1 MKCMKDGVT
10 RAIFD
15 YQGIDVGQASICKSM
30 EGCKSAVQQLKTD
43 LNKNLGNA
51 LVVNI
56 TNGCKA
62 GDYLNITIPYNTN
75 NESLAINWLKPS

>member
-1 MKCMKDGVT
+1 
-10 RAIFD
+10 
-15 YQGIDVGQASICKSM
+15 M
-30 EGCKSAVQQLKTD
+30 EGCKPAVQQLNTD

-56 TNGCKA
+56 TNECEA
-62 GDYLNITIPYNTN
+62 GGYLNITIPYNTN